1 MSLEKFQTD
10 MITIQEVRSEEEI
23 EKDLN
28 MILRQTD
35 YTREEAKKKL
45 EDNDYDVMKTIK
57 DYMLNGKESEL
68 EKIKTKTKSTNQI
81 LMKELRV
88 FMDDVNTG
96 FNKRQIEKAKEM
108 SKEKKHEEH

>member
-10 MITIQEVRSEEEI
+10 MITIQEVRSDEEI
-23 EKDLN
+23 DKDLN

-35 YTREEAKKKL
+35 YTREEAKEKL
-45 EDNDYDVMKTIK
+45 ENNDYDVMKTIK

-68 EKIKTKTKSTNQI
+68 KKIKTETTSTNQV

-88 FMDDVNTG
+88 LMDDVNTG
-96 FNKRQIEKAKEM
+96 FEKRQLEKGKQISREKE
-108 SKEKKHEEH
+108 HENH